1 MERERGVGDVFG
13 EVRVCVLTFGRGG
26 GPLVVD
32 LSAWV
37 VERFEIT

>member
-1 MERERGVGDVFG
+1 MCLG
-13 EVRVCVLTFGRGG
+13 EGRRVCVCVLTFGRGG